1 MWCLGKIK
9 YDYMDMKIISALGV
23 FTPRKIHRIS
33 LELGIPESTLRH
45 RIHRLINTGL
55 MKMSINPR
63 YDYMG
68 LISAVVKLDYN
79 PKYIEYFSA
88 SLKDN
93 PYLLCLQ
100 KIYSSKPELFG
111 FYSIPVESKKYLI
124 HYMDKIVELG
134 LARDY
139 SIDWLL
145 YFHRVNTDVKWFDEK
160 KKIWIFDW
168 KFFYEAFLKTLENL
182 GQSED
187 YVFRED
193 KILNKIRDEY
203 DIIIL
208 NAMEES
214 GDISLSDISLTLDT
228 TVQNL
233 HYHFHKHILAERLV
247 ESYIIH
253 FEKFARENA
262 IYPMFL
268 IEFEKSE
275 YMKSFSSV
283 LEGSPI
289 IEFTGHIMR
298 DNIMLQIGVIPMNI
312 FREYIELL
320 DKMISEGYIKSFR
333 HYFMQSNFLDCK
345 RNLPYKN
352 FKGLRWKYDHE
363 DYISKLEKLDKES
376 AP

>member
-1 MWCLGKIK
+1 MSKIK
-9 YDYMDMKIISALGV
+9 YDYISMKIISSLGI
-23 FTPRKIHRIS
+23 FTPRKIHEIS

-45 RIHRLINTGL
+45 RIHRLISTGL
-55 MKMSINPR
+55 MRMSINPR

-124 HYMDKIVELG
+124 HYLDKIVELG

-145 YFHRVNTDVKWFDEK
+145 YFHRVNADAKWFDERK
-160 KKIWIFDW
+160 KRWIFNW
-168 KFFYEAFLKTLENL
+168 KILYKNFLKDLENL
-182 GQSED
+182 GQGEGQ
-187 YVFRED
+187 VPHEE
-193 KILNKIRDEY
+193 KILNKIRDKY
-203 DIIIL
+203 DIIL
-208 NAMEES
+208 LKAMEES
-214 GDISLSDISLTLDT
+214 GDISLSDISRTLDT

-233 HYHFHKHILAERLV
+233 HYHFHKHILTEGLV

-253 FEKFARENA
+253 FERFAGEPA
-262 IYPMFL
+262 IYPIFL

-275 YMKSFSSV
+275 YMKLFSSV

-289 IEFTGHIMR
+289 IEFTGDIMR
-298 DNIMLQIGVIPMNI
+298 GNIMFQIGVIPMNI
-312 FREYIELL
+312 FSEYIDLL
-320 DKMISEGYIKSFR
+320 DKMISEGYVKTFR
-333 HYFMQSNFLDCK
+333 HYFMQSQFLDCK
-345 RNLPYKN
+345 RSLPYKN
-352 FKGLRWKYDHE
+352 FRDLRWKYDHE
-363 DYISKLEKLDKES
+363 DYIGKLEKLGKEFTL
-376 AP
+376 